1 MSTTSDTTTVPDPS
15 IASDSE
21 VVSQSMT
28 TVTDI
33 LQQAHGPIQFGDF
46 AALGLTSWTPAG
58 LIRWSFEI
66 INVVTSMPWFW
77 TIVVGSAF
85 WRFLCVPLTLKAAR
99 TAAIMQPHQKELAA
113 LQQKVKEVAASRN
126 PLALAKA
133 QREMKALY
141 DRLGISPLGG
151 LVGFLQIPITLGLFF
166 AVKKMCDLPVEQLK
180 DSGLAM
186 FPDLTAVDPTMI
198 LPIAMTVAVN
208 VQLLVS

>member
-1 MSTTSDTTTVPDPS
+1 
-15 IASDSE
+15 
-21 VVSQSMT
+21 
-28 TVTDI
+28 
-33 LQQAHGPIQFGDF
+33 
-46 AALGLTSWTPAG
+46 
-58 LIRWSFEI
+58 
-66 INVVTSMPWFW
+66 MPF
-77 TIVVGSAF
+77 
-85 WRFLCVPLTLKAAR
+85 TLKAAR

-113 LQQKVKEVAASRN
+113 LQQKVKEVAAARN
-126 PLALAKA
+126 PSALAKA

-141 DRLGISPLGG
+141 DRLGVSPLGG